1 MTTETIYAYN
11 DLNHQTV
18 MVSENNL
25 NMVGEWSSSGTYFAE
40 SKDTVD
46 YGSAL
51 YLALVDNI
59 GVNPTQAPRKGQQ
72 AKWSPLAVISQGTH
86 FDDHTADQA
95 YALALQ
101 AIGSAN
107 EALVIA
113 VEGTNA
119 ASSAQN
125 LAVAANDLAYVALQ
139 TAWSGTNGVA
149 EAIQIA
155 VNGTNSAAAAI
166 ASVASSAAAAQAS
179 ADTAQITAS
188 AAQSSANAAQSSAD
202 TAENT
207 ALSAQSSSNGAR
219 TVADA
224 AFSIAVAGTNAAA
237 TAQSTA
243 NSANAQA
250 SAALQTA
257 WSGTS
262 AANSALHANCGF
274 SFVVDGGGAPILT
287 GFKGYVSMPFNMW
300 VTGWTLVA
308 DQSGTLI
315 VDVLKS
321 NGYAGFPTAPS
332 IADSDKPT
340 LNNTQQNRN
349 VAITSWTQQ
358 QFNQGDLVGFTVNTA
373 GTVQIATVAINGTR
387 N

>member
-101 AIGSAN
+101 AIGDAN

-113 VEGTNA
+113 VEGTTAANNA
-119 ASSAQN
+119 QTSA
-125 LAVAANDLAYVALQ
+125 AAANDLAYIALQ
-139 TAWSGTNGVA
+139 TAWSGTNGVGQ
-149 EAIQIA
+149 AIEIA
-155 VNGTNSAAAAI
+155 VNGTNSATAAI
-166 ASVASSAAAAQAS
+166 ASVASEAAAAQAS
-179 ADTAQITAS
+179 ADAAQITAS
-188 AAQSSANAAQSSAD
+188 AAQGSANAAQSSAD
-202 TAENT
+202 TAEST
-207 ALSAQSSSNGAR
+207 ALAAQSSATGAR

-224 AFSIAVAGTNAAA
+224 AFSIAVAGTSAANAALA
-237 TAQSTA
+237 TANGA
-243 NSANAQA
+243 NGLANT
-250 SAALQTA
+250 ALQTA
-257 WSGTS
+257 WAGTN
-262 AANSALHANCGF
+262 AANSAQHANCGF

-300 VTGWTLVA
+300 VTGWTVVA
-308 DQSGTLI
+308 DQSGTFI
-315 VDVLKS
+315 ADVLKS

-332 IADSDKPT
+332 AADGDKPT

-349 VAITSWTQQ
+349 VAITVWTQQ
-358 QFNQGDLVGFTVNTA
+358 QFNQGDLVGFIVNTA
-373 GTVQIATVAINGTR
+373 GTVQIATIALNGTR